1 MAFLRDI
8 RSWSLGDD
16 DQRVMDQLLRLV
28 DDSLGFQVFEAIEAT
43 KCALSSDSEATF
55 EFEYPG
61 IEISEQVTRPRFEA
75 GARTYVD
82 RILGALDETLRLGGL
97 SAEDVDRVCLTGG
110 TAKLPAI
117 AERLESRFG
126 REKLYEL
133 SSFHSVIRGLAERAR
148 AWS

>member
-1 MAFLRDI
+1 
-8 RSWSLGDD
+8 
-16 DQRVMDQLLRLV
+16 VLRLV

-43 KCALSSDSEATF
+43 KCALSSEAEARF

-61 IEISEQVTRPRFEA
+61 IEITETVTRPQFET
-75 GARTYVD
+75 GARPYVD

-97 SAEDVDRVCLTGG
+97 SAENVDRVCLTGG

-126 REKLYEL
+126 HGKLYEL
-133 SSFHSVIRGLAERAR
+133 SSFHSVIQGLAEGAHAAAR
-148 AWS
+148 E